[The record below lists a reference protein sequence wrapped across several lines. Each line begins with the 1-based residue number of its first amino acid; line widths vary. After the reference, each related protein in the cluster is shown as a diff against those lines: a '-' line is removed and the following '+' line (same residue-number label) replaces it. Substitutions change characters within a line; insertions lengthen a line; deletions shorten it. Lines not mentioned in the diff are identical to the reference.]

1 MAYYKIGRV
10 VIPMIAFIEGD
21 LRIPMGRVTRDFL
34 IAHKLCPIQCATN
47 IFRILGSVDALNE
60 KMGVNLTHHDI
71 NWVYNSQ
78 HLKGQGYYLKAR
90 VLKVRLISC
99 LLDINKGMDK
109 DFLIVLGEWH
119 DGLHCLIRDRKPGGV
134 LRFRLNVL
142 TLPILLL
149 TTSFLLLLLFSQ
161 FVILFFFYSIISYSI
176 NIFVFG
182 EFVDKYSTIL
192 NLNLVNEP
200 DLTRIL

>member
-1 MAYYKIGRV
+1 M
-10 VIPMIAFIEGD
+10 
-21 LRIPMGRVTRDFL
+21 
-34 IAHKLCPIQCATN
+34 
-47 IFRILGSVDALNE
+47 
-60 KMGVNLTHHDI
+60 
-71 NWVYNSQ
+71 
-78 HLKGQGYYLKAR
+78 
-90 VLKVRLISC
+90 
-99 LLDINKGMDK
+99 
-109 DFLIVLGEWH
+109 
-119 DGLHCLIRDRKPGGV
+119 

-149 TTSFLLLLLFSQ
+149 TTSFLLLLIFSQ
-161 FVILFFFYSIISYSI
+161 FVILFFLYSIISYSI

>member
-1 MAYYKIGRV
+1 M
-10 VIPMIAFIEGD
+10 
-21 LRIPMGRVTRDFL
+21 
-34 IAHKLCPIQCATN
+34 
-47 IFRILGSVDALNE
+47 
-60 KMGVNLTHHDI
+60 
-71 NWVYNSQ
+71 
-78 HLKGQGYYLKAR
+78 
-90 VLKVRLISC
+90 
-99 LLDINKGMDK
+99 
-109 DFLIVLGEWH
+109 H

-161 FVILFFFYSIISYSI
+161 FVILFFLYSIISYSI